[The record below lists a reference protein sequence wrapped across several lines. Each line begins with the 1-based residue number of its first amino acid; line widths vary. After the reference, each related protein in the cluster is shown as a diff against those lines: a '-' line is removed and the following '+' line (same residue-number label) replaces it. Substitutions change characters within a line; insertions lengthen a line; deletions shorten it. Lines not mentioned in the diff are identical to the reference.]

1 MAASTK
7 AIFMPQR
14 PIYYCN
20 ESSDHSLKY
29 HLDKMINIINRC
41 NKNLGSSSQYTTQG
55 AVIDFKVNGN
65 QKTFGLGGTW
75 SSGTL
80 WFQNLGYDYA
90 EIASAIAFSINK
102 FFAGKIFLI
111 TGNLRVQWK
120 ELAWFDQYP
129 V

>member
-14 PIYYCN
+14 SIYYCN

>member
-102 FFAGKIFLI
+102 FFAGNIFLI

>member
-29 HLDKMINIINRC
+29 HLDKMINIIDRC

-90 EIASAIAFSINK
+90 EIASAIGFTVNK
-102 FFAGKIFLI
+102 CFAGKFYLI
-111 TGNLRVQWK
+111 TGTLRVQWK

>member
-20 ESSDHSLKY
+20 DSSDHSLKY

-65 QKTFGLGGTW
+65 QTSFGLGNVW
-75 SSGTL
+75 CSGTIY
-80 WFQNLGYDYA
+80 FQNLNYTYN
-90 EIASAIAFSINK
+90 EIGSAIAFSVNK

-111 TGNLRVQWK
+111 TGTLRIQWK
-120 ELAWFDQYP
+120 ELAYFDQYP